1 MVPAAKAAALER
13 LADTTTL
20 ERPAKAKRMLVI
32 SNPYATSMNTR
43 LRQLVLY
50 ALQGR
55 FDVEAVDT
63 ERQGHATE
71 LSREAVA
78 QDYDVV
84 LALGGDGTVNEV
96 ANGLAGS
103 ETAMT
108 CLPGGATNVY
118 CRMIGIPTEMV
129 DATEHLLRIS
139 DAWRPRPVDIAR
151 VNDRWFTFS
160 AGAGLDASVVERV
173 DSHPHLKS
181 RFGPWYY
188 AQSAL
193 AVFLERYVV
202 NPPRVV
208 ATIGDRK
215 AEGVSVF
222 VQNAQPYTYF
232 RRTPIQLALRAGLTS
247 GELSGAVL
255 TRANALD
262 IPTVGYRL
270 LSRRSE
276 VGRHRRVVAFD
287 GIDRLQV
294 RSADDRPVP
303 LQVDGDY
310 IGTHEEAV
318 FTVLR
323 GGLRIVS

>member
-1 MVPAAKAAALER
+1 M
-13 LADTTTL
+13 
-20 ERPAKAKRMLVI
+20 
-32 SNPYATSMNTR
+32 
-43 LRQLVLY
+43 
-50 ALQGR
+50 
-55 FDVEAVDT
+55 
-63 ERQGHATE
+63 
-71 LSREAVA
+71 
-78 QDYDVV
+78 

-208 ATIGDRK
+208 ATIGDRE